1 MKFSCKTSDI
11 LGAVQLVSRAISNSQ
26 TLPILG
32 NILICAE
39 GKRCTLSAT
48 DLEFSVVTSF
58 EASIENEGSI
68 TVPSKAILNFA
79 QYNCDPEV
87 FLETSEGT
95 HLQCASSHTKTLIS
109 GEAASEYPSIPSIKK
124 QISCSLDPSSLL
136 ATLNL
141 VTFTCARTT
150 LRPVLSGVY
159 VRSEKD
165 TLIFVG
171 TDSYRLSEY
180 KLKVKRGGEDISCII
195 PVKVLD
201 ELKSTLTKTPD
212 TVEIVLSAQ
221 QVEITIGQTRFV
233 SRLIDGK
240 FPDYTQILP
249 KEPTGTM
256 SLPTREFLTTVRRMH
271 YFAKEMNNNLTFS
284 FSKKGV
290 KVTTPQTQIGKD
302 EASMS
307 GEFHG
312 KENKI
317 ALSSSYLF
325 DFLSHI
331 EEEDVIFS
339 LTDSQHPA
347 VFRLPGDPAFLHLI
361 MPLRLQEE

>member
-11 LGAVQLVSRAISNSQ
+11 LSGVQLVGRAISNSQ

-32 NILICAE
+32 NILIFAE

-48 DLEFSVVTSF
+48 DLEFSIITSF

-79 QYNCDPEV
+79 QYNSDQEV

-95 HLQCASSHTKTLIS
+95 HLRCTSSHTKTLIT

-124 QISCSLDPSSLL
+124 QISCYLDPSELL
-136 ATLNL
+136 VALNL
-141 VTFTCARTT
+141 VTFTCAHTT

-165 TLIFVG
+165 NLIFVG

-180 KLKVKRGGEDISCII
+180 KLKIKKGGEDISCII

-201 ELKSTLTKTPD
+201 ELKGALTKSQH
-212 TVEIVLSAQ
+212 TVEVVLSAQ
-221 QVEITIGQTRFV
+221 QVEITIDQTRFI

-240 FPDYTQILP
+240 FPDYIQILP
-249 KEPTGTM
+249 KEPTGTVV
-256 SLPTREFLTTVRRMH
+256 LPTRYFLTTVRRMH

-302 EASMS
+302 EASIA
-307 GEFHG
+307 GEFNG

-317 ALSSSYLF
+317 ALSSSYLL
-325 DFLSHI
+325 DFLLHI
-331 EEEDVIFS
+331 EEENIIFS
-339 LTDSQHPA
+339 LTDSMHPA